1 MLAEQTRT
9 PLVSSLAACTLV
21 TCTLVRQP
29 ESRAHDAHGG
39 AAPSPDAVLPH
50 CKPRSDPSR
59 FTPPLWQTGRSRGS
73 ADPQRTRAAVAVCS
87 CSQDF
92 SFTAG
97 QVADLDSL
105 HHSFPMK
112 VQHCMSSH
120 ADPHLTLH
128 SSACQTL
135 NPESGRLPD
144 GTRAWRSADDG
155 AAGGGP
161 SGAAAGLGE
170 QPAVHQGGLG
180 GVAALLRRGAAAGVP
195 LARPARHPASRP
207 GAPRRRT
214 GRSGRGLQ
222 CRYGGQAVA
231 PKTAAPTV
239 LLSCHHTAAQL
250 GLMRAWL
257 APPKSLP
264 SSDLYVPPLYC
275 YSLTLHVPLCR
286 CSLMLDALMWIIR
299 RLHTMACRSGST
311 CLSNWNFAHC
321 QYHDPVF

>member
-1 MLAEQTRT
+1 MPAVGRLRPRCCVAAVQAVQR
-9 PLVSSLAACTLV
+9 PVS
-21 TCTLVRQP
+21 
-29 ESRAHDAHGG
+29 
-39 AAPSPDAVLPH
+39 
-50 CKPRSDPSR
+50 
-59 FTPPLWQTGRSRGS
+59 LWQTGRSRGS
-73 ADPQRTRAAVAVCS
+73 ADSQQTRAAVAVCS
-87 CSQDF
+87 CSQDL
-92 SFTAG
+92 SFALG

-105 HHSFPMK
+105 HHSFPIK
-112 VQHCMSSH
+112 CMSSH

-195 LARPARHPASRP
+195 LARPARHPAPRP
-207 GAPRRRT
+207 GAPRRCM
-214 GRSGRGLQ
+214 GRSGYWLQ
-222 CRYGGQAVA
+222 CRWRFQAVA

-250 GLMRAWL
+250 GLGRAL
-257 APPKSLP
+257 LVPLKK
-264 SSDLYVPPLYC
+264 PPLLGPVRDFALPR
-275 YSLTLHVPLCR
+275 YSLMPGASLCR
-286 CSLMLDALMWIIR
+286 CSLMLGARIWIGKSLR
-299 RLHTMACRSGST
+299 SVRCR
-311 CLSNWNFAHC
+311 
-321 QYHDPVF
+321 